1 MYLWELMAVSLFIL
15 WALWTV
21 ILSLWAGSDQW
32 KLMDE
37 RMVDA
42 NTNKFNV
49 HTALRWDVGIMH
61 FMLSVLT
68 GMTTMI
74 SGVALGEAATKMVAW
89 FDQYNTK
96 CEAGTNENGA

>member
-1 MYLWELMAVSLFIL
+1 MYLWELMAVSLFML

-42 NTNKFNV
+42 NTN
-49 HTALRWDVGIMH
+49 
-61 FMLSVLT
+61 
-68 GMTTMI
+68 
-74 SGVALGEAATKMVAW
+74 
-89 FDQYNTK
+89 
-96 CEAGTNENGA
+96 